1 MKWGSRLYHF
11 CKKWCLP
18 CLGMPSAGLSE
29 GSPTGKGHPCTPSF
43 SCLGLTLGKALP
55 TLRGLSIVF
64 GGYGARMSTCLA
76 LAHQSD
82 THAPPVPSPHQTPKG
97 DLTTALHPLMLVM
110 LFLVSRTYR
119 TSAQKSTEPVGARLL
134 LAPAFPRHLASTL
147 RPCTRPSRCH

>member
-1 MKWGSRLYHF
+1 MVPALSGDSSRGGLRQ
-11 CKKWCLP
+11 
-18 CLGMPSAGLSE
+18 LSE
-29 GSPTGKGHPCTPSF
+29 GQGTPLHPSF
-43 SCLGLTLGKALP
+43 SCLGLTLGKTLP
-55 TLRGLSIVF
+55 HSRGLSIVF

-82 THAPPVPSPHQTPKG
+82 THAPPIPSPHQTPKG

-110 LFLVSRTYR
+110 LFFVSVSRTCR
-119 TSAQKSTEPVGARLL
+119 TSAQRSTALARARLL